1 MQLPAGVGQERR
13 RVLDEQRVT
22 IRVDA
27 GVADVRLAR
36 GEKLNALDRAMFE
49 GIIAAVAELEA
60 TPGLRA
66 VVLSGEGRAFCAGLD
81 MASMASA
88 GGPAFEL
95 VERTHGIANAYQH
108 VAWGWRTLGVP
119 VIAAVHGVAF
129 GGGLQIASG
138 ADVRIAAPGT
148 RLSVME
154 MKWGI
159 VPDMAGFALWRGN
172 VRDDV
177 LRELAYTA
185 REFSAEE
192 GASLG
197 FVTRIAEDPHAEAM
211 KLARAIA
218 GRNPQAIRASKRLA
232 NLEGDAAA
240 ILAAESAEQ
249 AKLLRTPTQIE
260 AVMANMQKRAPA
272 FRD

>member
-1 MQLPAGVGQERR
+1 MRASTAAEKREMESEMT
-13 RVLDEQRVT
+13 EQRVT
-22 IRVDA
+22 ISFEN

-36 GEKLNALDRAMFE
+36 PDKLNALDPAMFA
-49 GIIAAVAELEA
+49 GIIAAIAELEA
-60 TPGLRA
+60 MPGLRA
-66 VVLSGEGRAFCAGLD
+66 VVLSGEGRGFCAGLD

-88 GGPAFEL
+88 GSGTDLAA
-95 VERTHGIANAYQH
+95 RTHGLANDFQQ

-119 VIAAVHGVAF
+119 VIAAVHGVAL

-148 RLSVME
+148 RLAVME

-159 VPDMAGFALWRGN
+159 VPDMAGFALWRGF

-185 REFSAEE
+185 REFDAGE
-192 GASLG
+192 AQAWG

-211 KLARAIA
+211 VLARAIA
-218 GRNPQAIRASKRLA
+218 ARNPHAVRAAKRLA

-240 ILAAESAEQ
+240 TLVAESAEQ
-249 AKLLRTPTQIE
+249 AALLRSPNQIE
-260 AVMANMQKRAPA
+260 AVMANLQKRPPS
-272 FRD
+272 FTD